1 MKKSTIITASV
12 IAILVGAAGISAG
25 VASMNQVSQVSPVAT
40 IQSPEALTD
49 ADQVQIDEQSVEPV
63 EQQTTQSTDELL
75 IYLIEEEK
83 LAHDVYT
90 VLSAQWGGNTF
101 SNILASETTHQDM
114 VLELLTS
121 YGLADPR
128 LQDIGVFTNPD
139 LQALYDQL
147 IAQGMTSQTEAYKVG
162 VLIEEKDIT
171 DLTTAIDTTT
181 DSNIISVLEKLRSAS
196 ESHLSAFS
204 KKL

>member
-12 IAILVGAAGISAG
+12 IAVLVGAGGISIG
-25 VASMNQVSQVSPVAT
+25 VASMNQVPQVSPSAST
-40 IQSPEALTD
+40 QAPEILTD
-49 ADQVQIDEQSVEPV
+49 ADKIQIDEQTAEVV
-63 EQQTTQSTDELL
+63 QQQPAPATDDLL
-75 IYLIEEEK
+75 LYLIEEEK

-101 SNILASETTHQDM
+101 TNILASETTHQDM
-114 VLELLTS
+114 VLGLLTS
-121 YGLADPR
+121 YGLEDPR
-128 LQDIGVFTNPD
+128 SQEIGVFTNPD

-147 IAQGMTSQTEAYKVG
+147 VAQGMTSQTEAYKVG

-196 ESHLSAFS
+196 ESHLAAFS
-204 KKL
+204 KKI